1 MSSAPKLEEVKEA
14 NKEEIQKI
22 LKQNIIKIFKQIKNG
37 CPRKICYNI
46 YCGKNLICKQ
56 SKYFIFFIIIFF
68 NKLKN
73 MKNLQMIKL

>member
-56 SKYFIFFIIIFF
+56 SKYFKF
-68 NKLKN
+68 L
-73 MKNLQMIKL
+73 